1 MVETKIYLLDGHD
14 CVRAAEAGKSHLIK
28 RLLDNREP
36 IDIADERKWTP
47 LHYAA
52 SFAQENCVLHLL
64 AKGANP
70 SARTDKGWT
79 PLHRAVHSGHST
91 VCNLLLEAGTD
102 VNAENTAGETALHM
116 AAAANNVPL
125 VEQLLEHN
133 ADPSLRDMERRCAV
147 ISHSAPRL
155 AATFGNT
162 PKTETAFGRLSSTRW
177 MSGRQAELLSALWPK
192 TWDTVALAHSTVGWG
207 ARATWSTRLA
217 TYVVCV
223 GALLPFTLPS
233 GDHAVDNHTGG

>member
-133 ADPSLRDMERRCAV
+133 ADPSLRDMAGRNVWEYTKDGDGVRSV
-147 ISHSAPRL
+147 I
-155 AATFGNT
+155 
-162 PKTETAFGRLSSTRW
+162 E
-177 MSGRQAELLSALWPK
+177 
-192 TWDTVALAHSTVGWG
+192 
-207 ARATWSTRLA
+207 
-217 TYVVCV
+217 
-223 GALLPFTLPS
+223 
-233 GDHAVDNHTGG
+233 HAVDEWKAGRIAQRPVAKNLGHCRACALHRGLGCKGYLEHEASNLCRLCGCIAAVHATIG